1 MRAECCDP
9 VGKVN
14 GPNLTSGLRNC
25 IAGEQPR
32 SRGAASKAPGTQA
45 LVKAY
50 QDHLDHTAQTIPVKR
65 DFNPLTL
72 GRWVSFCAFLDVRDP
87 EAVVY
92 RLVGET
98 LKERF
103 GFDPTG
109 RSYLEFVPDFRKP
122 IALRAFEECA
132 SWPCAM
138 AVMTEQTFGPA
149 ARHSA
154 RLSGCPSIVPTRA
167 SYLLFI
173 DQPFDMDRYWAMR
186 ASKMRYSNL
195 LDRYFIDLGFG
206 TPSDFIDMIP
216 APDA

>member
-1 MRAECCDP
+1 MDAKSDKWIEKPALR
-9 VGKVN
+9 VN
-14 GPNLTSGLRNC
+14 SLEAVAPLL
-25 IAGEQPR
+25 
-32 SRGAASKAPGTQA
+32 KAPGTQA

-138 AVMTEQTFGPA
+138 AVMTEQTFE
-149 ARHSA
+149 
-154 RLSGCPSIVPTRA
+154 SGRQALCEAVGVPVYENATDPRA

-186 ASKMRYSNL
+186 ASKMRYSSL